1 MESDLANLK
10 SDSAELKSE
19 IAELRVAIAEF
30 RSDLINWIVGVVFLA
45 QLVPL
50 LEELLTK

>member
-1 MESDLANLK
+1 MESDLAKLK
-10 SDSAELKSE
+10 PD

-30 RSDLINWIVGVVFLA
+30 RSDLNNWLVGVVFLA

-50 LEELLTK
+50 PEEMLMK